1 MADRI
6 AYDLDMI
13 KGCSRTLGK
22 IQHEFED
29 HGNPADGYEDD
40 LGHDGLKDAFDDFGS
55 TWKKTRKK
63 LTKELKKLAEY
74 TGAAAQKYEE
84 VDHELA
90 KAIAGAMGKG
100 KK

>member
-6 AYDLDMI
+6 KYDLDVI

-22 IQHEFED
+22 LHNEFD
-29 HGNPADGYEDD
+29 RHGNPADGYEDE
-40 LGHDGLKDAFDDFGS
+40 LGHDGLKDAFDEFGT

-63 LTKELKKLAEY
+63 LSKELKKLADY
-74 TGAAAQKYEE
+74 TGAAAQKYEQ
-84 VDHELA
+84 VDHDLA
-90 KAIAGAMGKG
+90 KAITDATGKG

>member
-6 AYDLDMI
+6 RYDLDMI

-22 IQHEFED
+22 LHNEFD
-29 HGNPADGYEDD
+29 QHGNPSDGYEDE
-40 LGHDGLKDAFDDFGS
+40 LGHEGLKDAFDDFGT

-63 LTKELKKLAEY
+63 LSKELKKLADY
-74 TGAAAQKYEE
+74 TGAAAEKYEE
-84 VDHELA
+84 IDHELA
-90 KAIAGAMGKG
+90 KAIAENTGKG

>member
-1 MADRI
+1 MADGQS
-6 AYDLDMI
+6 YDLEMI

-22 IQHEFED
+22 LHREFD
-29 HGNPADGYEDD
+29 QHGNPADGYQDE
-40 LGHDGLKDAFDDFGS
+40 LGHEGLKDVFDEFGT

-63 LTKELKKLAEY
+63 LSKELKKLADF
-74 TGAAAQKYEE
+74 TSAAAQKYEE
-84 VDHELA
+84 IDHELA